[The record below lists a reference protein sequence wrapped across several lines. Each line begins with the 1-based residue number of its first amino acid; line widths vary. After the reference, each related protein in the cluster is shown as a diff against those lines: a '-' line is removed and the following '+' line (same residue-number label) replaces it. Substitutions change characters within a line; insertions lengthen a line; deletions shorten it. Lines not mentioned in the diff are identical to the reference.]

1 MVRKRRG
8 KVMVVGEKRGVG
20 HGVWLQYLPFIL
32 ILAQAVTEN
41 LGPCNFIV

>member
-8 KVMVVGEKRGVG
+8 KVMVVGERRGVG

-32 ILAQAVTEN
+32 ILAKSVTEN